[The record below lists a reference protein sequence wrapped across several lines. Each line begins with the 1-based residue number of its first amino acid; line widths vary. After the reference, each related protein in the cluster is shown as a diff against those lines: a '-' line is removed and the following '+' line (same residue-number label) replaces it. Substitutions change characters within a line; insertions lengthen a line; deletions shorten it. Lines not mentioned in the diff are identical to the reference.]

1 MKDAILALSLC
12 LCGITAAQEP
22 PAPAAAPA
30 QQESEAER
38 DQQLLDSYAA
48 QPTLENAAR
57 ILGLASLDDEN
68 ATYRMGFCS
77 QLIRQHSAHLNE
89 LLEKAGGADYSSVFR
104 LHICICC
111 WLADTPE
118 SNKAAATWLKH
129 DPIIEAWSRIKPDS
143 PKPDFTRLE
152 ELSSSPMEAMALDMA
167 WGAYDATRSRDILC
181 SFIRCGTRTATPEK
195 SRKLWMATDEQRAQ
209 AAKAPNGMDVVSMA
223 AKWSVQS
230 RAKADAAFAAEVQAC
245 LATMPA
251 DVQNRWK
258 EPLPDYPQ
266 NESEYTPNPESN
278 QP

>member
-12 LCGITAAQEP
+12 LCGITAAQES

-30 QQESEAER
+30 EVSEAER

-89 LLEKAGGADYSSVFR
+89 LLKKAGGADSPTIR
-104 LHICICC
+104 LHICTCC

-118 SNKAAATWLKH
+118 SNKAAATWLKY

-152 ELSSSPMEAMALDMA
+152 ELTSEPMEAMALDMA
-167 WGAYDATRSRDILC
+167 WGAYDATRSRDILS
-181 SFIRCGTRTATPEK
+181 SFIRCGTRTAAPEK
-195 SRKLWMATDEQRAQ
+195 SRKLWMVTDEQRAQ
-209 AAKAPNGMDVVSMA
+209 AAKAPDGLDVVSMA
-223 AKWSVQS
+223 AKWSVLS

-245 LATMPA
+245 LSTMPA
-251 DVQNRWK
+251 DVQGRWK
-258 EPLPDYPQ
+258 EPLPNYPQ
-266 NESEYTPNPESN
+266 NESEYTPNPESSE
-278 QP
+278 P

>member
-1 MKDAILALSLC
+1 MKSAILALSLC
-12 LCGITAAQEP
+12 LCGITTSQEP
-22 PAPAAAPA
+22 PAPAAHA
-30 QQESEAER
+30 EVSEAER

-77 QLIRQHSAHLNE
+77 QLIRQHSARLNE

-118 SNKAAATWLKH
+118 SNKAAATMLKH
-129 DPIIEAWSRIKPDS
+129 DPVIEAWSRIKPDS
-143 PKPDFTRLE
+143 PKPDFTKLE
-152 ELSSSPMEAMALDMA
+152 ELTSEPMEAMALDMA

-181 SFIRCGTRTATPEK
+181 SFIRCGTRTAAPEK
-195 SRKLWMATDEQRAQ
+195 PRKLWMVTDEQRAR
-209 AAKAPNGMDVVSMA
+209 AAKDRGGMDVVSMA

-230 RAKADAAFAAEVQAC
+230 RAKADAAFAAEVRAC

-251 DVQNRWK
+251 DVQKRWK

-278 QP
+278 

>member
-1 MKDAILALSLC
+1 MKGAILALSLC
-12 LCGITAAQEP
+12 LCGITAAQES

-30 QQESEAER
+30 EVSAAER

-68 ATYRMGFCS
+68 GTYRMGFCS

-89 LLEKAGGADYSSVFR
+89 LLEKAGGGDSPTIR
-104 LHICICC
+104 LHICTCC

-118 SNKAAATWLKH
+118 SNKAAATILKY
-129 DPIIEAWSRIKPDS
+129 DPIIEAWSRIKPGT
-143 PKPDFTRLE
+143 PKPDFTKLE
-152 ELSSSPMEAMALDMA
+152 ELTSEPMEAMALDMA
-167 WGAYDATRSRDILC
+167 WGAYDATRRRDILS
-181 SFIRCGTRTATPEK
+181 SFIRCGTRTAAPEK
-195 SRKLWMATDEQRAQ
+195 PLKLWMVTDEQRAR
-209 AAKAPNGMDVVSMA
+209 AAKAPNGIDVVSMA

-245 LATMPA
+245 LSTMPA
-251 DVQNRWK
+251 DVQGRWK

-266 NESEYTPNPESN
+266 NESEYTPNPKSN

>member
-1 MKDAILALSLC
+1 MKSAILALSLC
-12 LCGITAAQEP
+12 LCGITAAQES
-22 PAPAAAPA
+22 PAPAAPA
-30 QQESEAER
+30 EVSEAER

-89 LLEKAGGADYSSVFR
+89 LLEKAGGADYSSAIR

-118 SNKAAATWLKH
+118 SNKAAATMLKY
-129 DPIIEAWSRIKPDS
+129 DPVIEAWSRIKPDS

-167 WGAYDATRSRDILC
+167 WGAYDATRSRDILR
-181 SFIRCGTRTATPEK
+181 SFIRCGTRTAAPEK
-195 SRKLWMATDEQRAQ
+195 PRKLWMVTDEQRAQ
-209 AAKAPNGMDVVSMA
+209 AAKAPNGVDVVSMA

-245 LATMPA
+245 LSTMPA
-251 DVQNRWK
+251 DVQGRWK

-266 NESEYTPNPESN
+266 NESEYTPNPE
-278 QP
+278 

>member
-1 MKDAILALSLC
+1 MKGAILALSLC
-12 LCGITAAQEP
+12 LCGITAAQEA
-22 PAPAAAPA
+22 PAPAAPA
-30 QQESEAER
+30 EVSEAER

-68 ATYRMGFCS
+68 GTYRMGFCS

-89 LLEKAGGADYSSVFR
+89 LLEKAGGGDSPTIR
-104 LHICICC
+104 LHICTCC

-129 DPIIEAWSRIKPDS
+129 DPILEAWSRIKPDS

-152 ELSSSPMEAMALDMA
+152 ELTSEPMEAMALDMA

-181 SFIRCGTRTATPEK
+181 SFIRCGTRTAAPEK
-195 SRKLWMATDEQRAQ
+195 PRKLWMVTDEQRAR
-209 AAKAPNGMDVVSMA
+209 AAKAPDGLDVVSMA

-245 LATMPA
+245 LSTMPA
-251 DVQNRWK
+251 DVQGRWK
-258 EPLPDYPQ
+258 APLPDYPQ

-278 QP
+278 

>member
-1 MKDAILALSLC
+1 MKGAILALSLC
-12 LCGITAAQEP
+12 LCGITAAQEA
-22 PAPAAAPA
+22 PAPAAPA
-30 QQESEAER
+30 QVSEAES

-68 ATYRMGFCS
+68 GTYRMGFCS

-89 LLEKAGGADYSSVFR
+89 LLEKAGGGNSPTIR
-104 LHICICC
+104 LHICVCC

-129 DPIIEAWSRIKPDS
+129 DPILEAWSRIKPDS

-167 WGAYDATRSRDILC
+167 WGAYDATRSRDILS
-181 SFIRCGTRTATPEK
+181 SFIRCGTRTAAPEK
-195 SRKLWMATDEQRAQ
+195 PRKLWMVTDEQRAH
-209 AAKAPNGMDVVSMA
+209 APKAPNGLDIVSMS
-223 AKWSVQS
+223 AKWSVLS
-230 RAKADAAFAAEVQAC
+230 RAKADTAFAAEVQAC
-245 LATMPA
+245 LVTMPA
-251 DVQNRWK
+251 DVQSRWK

-266 NESEYTPNPESN
+266 NNSEYTPNPESN
-278 QP
+278 EP